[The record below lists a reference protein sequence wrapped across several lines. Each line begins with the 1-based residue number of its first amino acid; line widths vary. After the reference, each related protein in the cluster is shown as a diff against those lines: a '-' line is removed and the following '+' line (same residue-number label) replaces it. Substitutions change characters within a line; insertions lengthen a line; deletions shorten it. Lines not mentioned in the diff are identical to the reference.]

1 MLKISF
7 DSLPDRARTWVFASD
22 RPIVEAR
29 AERLMAEVDAFLSTW
44 AAHGEPLVCAS
55 RWQDDRFLTVAVDEE
70 ATGASGCSI
79 DGLFRALQRLEAV
92 LGATLTDRSLIFF
105 RDRHGRIQSTTRD
118 AFTDLARK
126 GEIDGATPVFDPTVT
141 TLGVWRSRFEAPS
154 STTWHAQLLPAS
166 AA

>member
-1 MLKISF
+1 MLNISF

-29 AERLMAEVDAFLSTW
+29 AERLLAEVDAFLGIW
-44 AAHGEPLVCAS
+44 AAHGTPLVCAS
-55 RWQDDRFLTVAVDEE
+55 RWVHDRFLVVAVDEE

-92 LGATLTDRSLIFF
+92 LGATLTDRSLVFF
-105 RDRHGRIQSTTRD
+105 RNRDGRIQSTTRD
-118 AFTDLARK
+118 AFSDLARS
-126 GEIDGATPVFDPTVT
+126 GDVDGQTPVFDPTVT
-141 TLGVWRSRFEAPS
+141 TLGAWRTRFEVPS
-154 STTWHAQLLPAS
+154 ASTWHAQLLPAP